1 MSIHNILKYCS
12 FLLIFVIIILFTILP
27 QNVLARGGCFVGDT
41 NILTPK
47 GEVPISQLKSG
58 DNIVSLNTITKQKE
72 VSQINNVSVYKYD
85 SYYLINGITKVTS
98 THPFYVIRDG
108 QFHIVEVK
116 DLKLGDKLFS
126 DNNQII
132 PINSI
137 EIRNTPSLVYNLEN
151 VSPNNSYFA
160 NDLLVHNKG
169 GGGGGGGGGGHGG
182 SSSSPYIYG
191 GRSYAASSSCNAILD
206 PTAKKQCQ
214 DHFFWEGIFGSFF
227 LIIFIPIYLLSYLFK
242 AKSFFL
248 RGKTFTNNQDVIE
261 YTKKIVPKFIN
272 TYDRYYSKDTENW
285 TPMKPP
291 PQVSPALYQN
301 LATPDVLR
309 EKVQKLYERYES
321 DWTNKDFEAMKS
333 YIKESYYSK
342 QKQIFDSSF
351 GDNFDVTYLPKI
363 LSATP
368 LKVDL
373 KIDGEYVKLQING
386 EMIDFEVS
394 SSGTVLS
401 GEPNVRGFTE
411 YWQVFVDMDK
421 NIYLEE
427 IEN

>member
-1 MSIHNILKYCS
+1 MSIHNILKNYS
-12 FLLIFVIIILFTILP
+12 FLLILVVIVFSTILP
-27 QNVLARGGCFVGDT
+27 QKVLARGGCFVGDT

-47 GEVPISQLKSG
+47 GEVPVSQLKSG
-58 DNIVSLNTITKQKE
+58 DSIISLNTTTKQKE
-72 VSQINNVSVYKYD
+72 VSQINNVSVYKD
-85 SYYLINGITKVTS
+85 SYYLINGTTKVTS
-98 THPFYVIRDG
+98 THPFYVIGDG
-108 QFHIVEVK
+108 EFHIVEVK
-116 DLKLGDKLFS
+116 DLKVGDKLFT
-126 DNNQII
+126 DNNQTTL
-132 PINSI
+132 INSI
-137 EIRNTPSLVYNLEN
+137 EVQNTPALVYNLED
-151 VSPNNSYFA
+151 VSPNNTYFA

-169 GGGGGGGGGGHGG
+169 GGGGGGGGFGG
-182 SSSSPYIYG
+182 SGGSHSSPYIYG
-191 GRSYAASSSCNAILD
+191 GRSYTSSSSCDAILD
-206 PTAKKQCQ
+206 SAAKKACQ
-214 DHFFWEGIFGSFF
+214 NHFTWNVLASLLTPF
-227 LIIFIPIYLLSYLFK
+227 IFITFYLLSYLFK
-242 AKSFFL
+242 AKSYFL

-261 YTKKIVPKFIN
+261 YTKRIVPEFTN
-272 TYDRYYSKDTENW
+272 TYDSYYSKDTESW

-301 LATPDVLR
+301 LAAPDVLR

-333 YIKESYYSK
+333 YIKEPYYSK

-351 GDNFDVTYLPKI
+351 GDNFDITYQPKI

-394 SSGTVLS
+394 SNGTVLS
-401 GEPNVRGFTE
+401 GESNIRGFTE
-411 YWQVFVDMDK
+411 YWQVFVDMNK
-421 NIYLEE
+421 NFYLTD